1 MLAALNPEVFFGYFS
16 VCADGGGHGSNT
28 TFPGL
33 DWGQSAE
40 ALLWLG
46 RRPEVLA
53 SWEYVKGFQQADGR
67 LPFAVIPDLAN
78 PIYGPDE
85 LIVDGWIGWGR
96 PLALGGVDGQWK
108 FQLNVRN
115 LLDDDDLIPVVAN
128 PDLSIPVY
136 RIPSARTWELR
147 STYRF

>member
-1 MLAALNPEVFFGYFS
+1 MIAAKTAIAS
-16 VCADGGGHGSNT
+16 DGGIKTNEIREWRWNVGTNY
-28 TFPGL
+28 TFAQDSKMKGWNIGGAARWQDEIGIGRPVI
-33 DWGQSAE
+33 DDPE
-40 ALLWLG
+40 LG
-46 RRPEVLA
+46 
-53 SWEYVKGFQQADGR
+53 F
-67 LPFAVIPDLAN
+67 IPDLAN

-96 PLALGGVDGQWK
+96 PLALGSVDGQWK
-108 FQLNVRN
+108 LQLNVRN